1 MYVLGIGAA
10 NVDVHGMSRAAIVM
24 RDSNPG
30 HLRTSAGGVTRN
42 VMENLAR
49 LGVEAKMV
57 SVLGDD
63 LFGEL
68 VKSES
73 AAAGLDMSESLTLPG
88 VTTSAYVS
96 ILDERADMLVAMS
109 DMSVLEHLTPAVV
122 DSKRELIRG
131 AAAVVCDPCLGA
143 ETLERILDSAGDTP
157 VFLDPV
163 STAYARRAAPLAG
176 RFYGLKP
183 NSLELAVLAGMDTD
197 TDEGV
202 ERAAASL
209 AGREM
214 RRRQSGRARL
224 LLRRGRR
231 RALLPRAEA
240 GQRDEE
246 RHRRG
251 RRLPR
256 RPGLRLREGHEPGRR
271 R

>member
-109 DMSVLEHLTPAVV
+109 DM
-122 DSKRELIRG
+122 
-131 AAAVVCDPCLGA
+131 
-143 ETLERILDSAGDTP
+143 
-157 VFLDPV
+157 
-163 STAYARRAAPLAG
+163 RRARAPDA
-176 RFYGLKP
+176 
-183 NSLELAVLAGMDTD
+183 
-197 TDEGV
+197 
-202 ERAAASL
+202 
-209 AGREM
+209 
-214 RRRQSGRARL
+214 
-224 LLRRGRR
+224 GRR
-231 RALLPRAEA
+231 RLEARA
-240 GQRDEE
+240 
-246 RHRRG
+246 HPRRG
-251 RRLPR
+251 GGGLRPLPR
-256 RPGLRLREGHEPGRR
+256 RGDA
-271 R
+271 